1 MQYNQSSTAKTA
13 QNKMREAG
21 LWWDN
26 FDLGI
31 RDYRITYVR
40 YRMFLHMRQRA
51 QESRWPQPQLL
62 AYLRKREE
70 ECHDWLLHI
79 RDNIETS
86 AKCAIACELAARI
99 YWEDMEGLEISLLTR
114 TDRFERG

>member
-1 MQYNQSSTAKTA
+1 MQYNASDAKTA
-13 QNKMREAG
+13 ERNMREAG

-26 FDLGI
+26 FDLAVM
-31 RDYRITYVR
+31 DYRITYVR
-40 YRMFLHMRQRA
+40 YRMFMHMRMRA
-51 QESRWPQPQLL
+51 QEEGWSNPKLV

-86 AKCAIACELAARI
+86 AKCASACEFAARI
-99 YWEDMEGLEISLLTR
+99 YWEEEQGLEMALLTR
-114 TDRFERG
+114 TNRFERG